1 MKIERLI
8 GIIFY
13 LINRE
18 CVTTNEL
25 AQKFEVSRRTI
36 LRDIDTLTLAG
47 IPIYSEL
54 GVNGGYIINKDFKVD
69 EKIIDNNNK
78 EYILL
83 ALNSLRTVY
92 GNKKVIETYE
102 KMKHLYNDVN
112 INTLPDV
119 DFSVV
124 TESPQI
130 MGCVDLINKATKE
143 QRTIK
148 FTYTNSAGNTKK
160 VFLNPLHTYY
170 RWYSWY
176 VFGYDTSKNDYRM
189 FKVDVKMKKVYV
201 YLLDDMAECEI
212 GYILQ
217 AFSMEKLLKNG
228 TKEFEV
234 KTVSFNKE
242 PVLTLG
248 GLTIVPDYTISEV
261 DFNASTAL
269 LLPGSSTWGSKEN
282 QEILEKAQECL
293 NKNIL
298 VGAICGATLA
308 LADYGIL
315 DKFKHTSN
323 SLEYLN
329 FFSKNYAGQSSYVCS
344 NSVLDRNLVT
354 ASSAGSLEW
363 TKNILKSLNVY
374 SDKKITAFYNYY
386 STGNVKY
393 YDELLK

>member
-1 MKIERLI
+1 
-8 GIIFY
+8 
-13 LINRE
+13 
-18 CVTTNEL
+18 
-25 AQKFEVSRRTI
+25 
-36 LRDIDTLTLAG
+36 
-47 IPIYSEL
+47 
-54 GVNGGYIINKDFKVD
+54 
-69 EKIIDNNNK
+69 
-78 EYILL
+78 
-83 ALNSLRTVY
+83 
-92 GNKKVIETYE
+92 
-102 KMKHLYNDVN
+102 
-112 INTLPDV
+112 
-119 DFSVV
+119 
-124 TESPQI
+124 
-130 MGCVDLINKATKE
+130 
-143 QRTIK
+143 
-148 FTYTNSAGNTKK
+148 
-160 VFLNPLHTYY
+160 
-170 RWYSWY
+170 
-176 VFGYDTSKNDYRM
+176 
-189 FKVDVKMKKVYV
+189 MKKVYV

-393 YDELLK
+393 YDELLFQKHNPFPERPIRPRKLVILSFRKRIANVLHVHETFIGTIQVQGQRPSFFVFSRHYRDHEGFARSKEHIHLKLIGHQVVNYIHAVQQEMPNPNRSSTGIHQTKPIIFNLI

>member
-1 MKIERLI
+1 
-8 GIIFY
+8 
-13 LINRE
+13 
-18 CVTTNEL
+18 
-25 AQKFEVSRRTI
+25 
-36 LRDIDTLTLAG
+36 
-47 IPIYSEL
+47 
-54 GVNGGYIINKDFKVD
+54 
-69 EKIIDNNNK
+69 
-78 EYILL
+78 
-83 ALNSLRTVY
+83 
-92 GNKKVIETYE
+92 
-102 KMKHLYNDVN
+102 
-112 INTLPDV
+112 
-119 DFSVV
+119 
-124 TESPQI
+124 
-130 MGCVDLINKATKE
+130 
-143 QRTIK
+143 
-148 FTYTNSAGNTKK
+148 
-160 VFLNPLHTYY
+160 
-170 RWYSWY
+170 
-176 VFGYDTSKNDYRM
+176 
-189 FKVDVKMKKVYV
+189 MKKVYV

-344 NSVLDRNLVT
+344 NSVLDRQR
-354 ASSAGSLEW
+354 
-363 TKNILKSLNVY
+363 
-374 SDKKITAFYNYY
+374 
-386 STGNVKY
+386 
-393 YDELLK
+393 

>member
-1 MKIERLI
+1 
-8 GIIFY
+8 
-13 LINRE
+13 
-18 CVTTNEL
+18 
-25 AQKFEVSRRTI
+25 
-36 LRDIDTLTLAG
+36 
-47 IPIYSEL
+47 
-54 GVNGGYIINKDFKVD
+54 
-69 EKIIDNNNK
+69 
-78 EYILL
+78 
-83 ALNSLRTVY
+83 
-92 GNKKVIETYE
+92 
-102 KMKHLYNDVN
+102 
-112 INTLPDV
+112 
-119 DFSVV
+119 
-124 TESPQI
+124 
-130 MGCVDLINKATKE
+130 
-143 QRTIK
+143 
-148 FTYTNSAGNTKK
+148 
-160 VFLNPLHTYY
+160 
-170 RWYSWY
+170 
-176 VFGYDTSKNDYRM
+176 
-189 FKVDVKMKKVYV
+189 MKKVYV

-234 KTVSFNKE
+234 KTVGFNKE

-393 YDELLK
+393 YDELFV